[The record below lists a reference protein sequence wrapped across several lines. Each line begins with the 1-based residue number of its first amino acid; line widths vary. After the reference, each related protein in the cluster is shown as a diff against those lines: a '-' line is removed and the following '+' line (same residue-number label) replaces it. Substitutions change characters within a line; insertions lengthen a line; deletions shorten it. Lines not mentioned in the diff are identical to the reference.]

1 MCGREVLRDPDR
13 EGVRD
18 PVEALVQNRCAVY
31 AGAHLY
37 HHICDQ
43 HDRGLGEGDGE
54 AAEPD
59 ISKDSD
65 TKGMCLPGQ
74 NALVSVPIIARGIV
88 CMAI

>member
-1 MCGREVLRDPDR
+1 M
-13 EGVRD
+13 
-18 PVEALVQNRCAVY
+18 EALVQNRCAVY

-65 TKGMCLPGQ
+65 TKD
-74 NALVSVPIIARGIV
+74 GIFRSLQGWRV
-88 CMAI
+88 NWFVDI